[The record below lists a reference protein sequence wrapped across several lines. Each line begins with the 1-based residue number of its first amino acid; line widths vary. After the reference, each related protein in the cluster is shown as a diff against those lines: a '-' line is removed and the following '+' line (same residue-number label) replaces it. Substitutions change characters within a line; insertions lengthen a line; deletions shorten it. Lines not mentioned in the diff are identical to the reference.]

1 MHIYCKIIKIY
12 IEKNTKDR
20 AAITPKKTGVNR
32 GF

>member
-1 MHIYCKIIKIY
+1 MHIYYKIIKIY

-20 AAITPKKTGVNR
+20 TEIIPKKVGVHS